1 MDVACTPAL
10 NSIMYILKN
19 ISLIMYIIVP
29 ILTIIS
35 FSMLLVKSV
44 IDPDNKKIQKKLQ
57 NITFALIIIFMIP
70 TIVNAFMFT
79 LGNKYTISSCY
90 INSKKP
96 NTNNSFIK
104 TNKGDKKSVIAKS
117 DDYEPGEP
125 RKLDFSCTSSK
136 VKTQFS
142 CETLKIVENHLYDFN
157 YNNFRSVIASYGGFD
172 NYVKSLGGVFSE
184 YYGKQL
190 NVETELEFQKVAEY
204 TFGFMYM
211 YGTDYLNGSGDYHYW
226 GDGTHH
232 SDDAFYPGNMRAS
245 YETYWFD
252 AEFDEVISGTGRHQ
266 DLVIATEC
274 GPAATTPHYK
284 GGILKRGVTPKKT
297 FVTRFKDL
305 RPGDIMYFFD
315 EPVGNKAVRSTW
327 GRGRHNVL
335 VGEVYDDKIVIYDG
349 GSHFQTTR
357 NMKRVMKMV
366 ETEAEEYAE
375 VRREFGFGGWAAE
388 RFKELQR

>member
-1 MDVACTPAL
+1 MECSSTL
-10 NSIMYILKN
+10 NNIMFILKN
-19 ISLIMYIIVP
+19 ITMIVTVIAP
-29 ILTIIS
+29 ILAIINFTI
-35 FSMLLVKSV
+35 LLVKMVTS
-44 IDPDNKKIQKKLQ
+44 PDDKKQMKKIENTIL
-57 NITFALIIIFMIP
+57 ALIMVFLVPSIINTTMYL
-70 TIVNAFMFT
+70 M
-79 LGNKYTISSCY
+79 GDKYDFSSCY
-90 INSKKP
+90 LNSKKFSS
-96 NTNNSFIK
+96 NSTYIK
-104 TNKGDKKSVIAKS
+104 TNKKDKNSIIVNP

-125 RKLDFSCTSSK
+125 RALDFSCTSSK

-142 CETLKIVENHLYDFN
+142 CETLRIVENHLYDFN

-172 NYVKSLGGVFSE
+172 NYAKSLGGVFAE

-211 YGTDYLNGSGDYHYW
+211 YGTDYLNGGGDYHYW
-226 GDGTHH
+226 GDGVHH

-252 AEFDEVISGTGRHQ
+252 AEFDEVISGTGRHK

-284 GGILKRGVTPKKT
+284 GGILKRGVKAKKT
-297 FVTRFKDL
+297 YITRFRDL

-315 EPVGNKAVRSTW
+315 EPVGNKADRSTW

-366 ETEAEEYAE
+366 NTESEEYAE
-375 VRREFGFGGWAAE
+375 VRKEFGFGGWAAE